1 MSDTVI
7 IGGGI
12 AGVVA
17 AIALRKAGI
26 RATVYESRPPGAAD
40 AGAFLVLF
48 AGGLEALRSVDAHR
62 AVLARSFPAHRVHV
76 VGSTGRRLGSRTL
89 AGDGGGAPA
98 PRTLRRAALDEA
110 LREEAARRGVR
121 IEYGKRFVA
130 AHIAPD
136 GRIVAS
142 FADGGR
148 AQADVLIGADGIHSV
163 TRKFIDAASP
173 RPRYTGL
180 NTVCGYTRDLAAVP
194 EPSRPEPGA
203 YTMVCG
209 KQAFF
214 GCTVAPDGAIWW
226 FAHVP
231 GPELPRTG
239 PPSGTGTLPAPG
251 PATTPEQW
259 RGQVAGYFDDDGTA
273 GGIVRAAA
281 DVAVG
286 SAYDL
291 AATPAWSGDAM
302 VLIGDA
308 AHASAPGAAQGAS
321 LAVEDAVV
329 LATCLRDLPAR
340 RAFAA
345 YERLRRP
352 RVERV
357 AAAGAA
363 MARRTAPGRVGRVL
377 RDTLLTRRLDRG
389 GAGADDWL
397 TGYRVDWDGPVRDR
411 PLR

>member
-1 MSDTVI
+1 MPDTVI

-26 RATVYESRPPGAAD
+26 RATVYESRPLGAAD
-40 AGAFLVLF
+40 TGAFLVLF
-48 AGGLEALRSVDAHR
+48 ANGLEALRAVGAHR
-62 AVLARSFPAHRVHV
+62 EVVARSFPAERVHF
-76 VGSTGRRLGSRTL
+76 VGSAGKPLGSRPV
-89 AGDGGGAPA
+89 AGGGDGALGA
-98 PRTLRRAALDEA
+98 RTLRRATLDRA

-130 AHIAPD
+130 AHITPD

-163 TRKFIDAASP
+163 TRKFIDAAAP
-173 RPRYTGL
+173 RPRYTGR
-180 NTVCGYTRDLAAVP
+180 NTVCGYTRDLAALP

-203 YTMVCG
+203 YTMVYG
-209 KQAFF
+209 RQAFF
-214 GCTVAPDGAIWW
+214 GCTVAPDGEVWW
-226 FAHVP
+226 FADVP
-231 GPELPRTG
+231 GPELPRSG
-239 PPSGTGTLPAPG
+239 SLPGTGSA
-251 PATTPEQW
+251 ATPEQW
-259 RGQVAGYFDDDGTA
+259 RGRVAGYFAGDGTA
-273 GGIVRAAA
+273 AGIVRAA
-281 DVAVG
+281 DDGVVAG
-286 SAYDL
+286 NAYDL
-291 AATPAWSGDAM
+291 AATPTWSGDAM

-308 AHASAPGAAQGAS
+308 AHGPAPGTAQGAS
-321 LAVEDAVV
+321 MAMEDAVV

-345 YERLRRP
+345 YERLRRA

-363 MARRTAPGRVGRVL
+363 TARRTTPGPVGRVL
-377 RDTLLTRRLDRG
+377 RDTLLPRRLDRG

-397 TGYRVDWDGPVRDR
+397 TGYRVDWDGPVRDLPR
-411 PLR
+411 R